1 MNAHTRSDAL
11 AIDARYGLE
20 PLFEPGAG
28 AFELTQVGARV
39 GVTDERA

>member
-1 MNAHTRSDAL
+1 MNARTRFDGL
-11 AIDARYGLE
+11 AIDPRHGRE

-28 AFELTQVGARV
+28 AVELTQVGARV